1 MQAVTRHPPLSLD
14 DAVFSVNA
22 RMRAELMAARH
33 PIGMKRLPSPFRYV
47 E

>member
-1 MQAVTRHPPLSLD
+1 ML
-14 DAVFSVNA
+14 FSVNA

-33 PIGMKRLPSPFRYV
+33 PIGMKHLPSSFRYV